1 MKNNQIEKVYPL
13 SPMQEGMLFH
23 SLLGDTQ
30 HAYFE
35 QMRLI
40 IQGDLNVS
48 YVEQSLNHLISKYD
62 IFRTL
67 FLYEKLQRPRQ
78 VVLKERKTTVAFH
91 NIVNLSCDEQTA
103 HIEALLQ
110 ADRERGFDLSKDILM
125 RISII
130 LTKEKEYQLV
140 WSHHHI
146 LMDGWCFG
154 IVMQDFFRFYK
165 MLVMNQALVKEKTTP
180 YSSYIHWLQ
189 KQDQTEAITYWE
201 NYLSAYEKPA
211 VMAHQFTH
219 SDGFAY
225 GEVTVPVDKELSA
238 GIYRIAR
245 EHQTTSNNVFQAIW
259 GLLLQRYNNT
269 SDVVFGSV
277 VSGRPSEI
285 EDVEQIV
292 GLFINTVPVRIK
304 SGNEQ
309 TFSQLLNAVKQN
321 SLEAKSYE
329 YVSLADIQSRSG
341 LGSDLFNHIIGF
353 QNHVDNQ
360 GLYQTEWDKELGF
373 TVVSV
378 DAHEMTN
385 YDFHLVVIP
394 GDLFTIRL
402 SYNANK
408 YDQAFIERI
417 GAHLT
422 KLMKQVIAEPHQAV
436 HSYELVTDEEKQQ
449 LLATFNST
457 AVDFPN
463 EKTLHQLF
471 EEQVAR
477 TPNAI
482 AIAYNE
488 QSLTYQQL
496 DEKAN
501 QLARVLRRQGV
512 GPNQLVGIVAE
523 RSIEM
528 VVGLFAILKAGGAYV
543 PIDPEY
549 PKERIEYILTDSH
562 IELVLIQEHLHKT
575 ITSTLGENVS
585 SYRLISITT
594 GNDDTDNSPLES
606 VNRPSDLAY
615 MIYTSGTTG
624 KPKGVMIEHRN
635 VVNTIYWRSREY
647 QFCETDSVLQLF
659 SFAFDGFVISLFSPL
674 IAGAKAVILPTED
687 AKDPVAIKRHIL
699 RWNVTSF
706 ITVPVMYSAIIDTM
720 TAEETQSLRLI
731 CLGADK
737 LTENVIRQSK
747 NLNARIELINEYGPT
762 ENAIVSTFSRNM
774 RVDKPITIGGP
785 IANTRAYVLT
795 AHDQLQPIG
804 ISGELCVSGVGLAR
818 GYHNLPELT
827 AEKFVASP
835 FEPDERMYRTGDIVS
850 WTEDGNLIFHGRI
863 DNQVKIRGHRIE
875 TGEIETLLRKHP
887 AINEAVI
894 TVQEI
899 AGDAVL
905 CAYYVP
911 ADEVSINELRDY
923 MSTELPDYMMPAYFI
938 ELQSLPLTVNGKVD
952 HKSLPMPE
960 NIFSESEYVA
970 PKNQTQEQLAK
981 IWVDVLGLTQVGIT
995 DNFFERGG
1003 HSIKATLLVAR
1014 IHKQFGIV
1022 YPLKE
1027 VFNRPTI
1034 EEMAAYITQADKD
1047 ALPPLI
1053 PTEARDFY
1061 PATSAQ
1067 KRLYVSIQFD
1077 GAELTYNMPLM
1088 VRLNGLLDVE
1098 SLQDA
1103 VRALTRRHE
1112 SLRTSFVTVEDK
1124 LMQQI
1129 HKDVEMPFS
1138 YIETTED
1145 LLQEEVQTF
1154 IQPFDLSQAPLS
1166 RVGLFQI
1173 GKQEHLLVLD
1183 MHHII
1188 SDGVSMNIFLHE
1200 LTQLYARKELPPLAI
1215 QYKDYAVW
1223 QQAIMESG
1231 AAKVKEK
1238 YWLDTFSG
1246 DIPVLELATDFP
1258 RPTVQEF
1265 AGSRIQFELTES
1277 QSERLLTYCNER
1289 GSTLYMTLLA
1299 ALNVLL
1305 HKYTGQNDIVI
1316 GTPIAGRQL
1325 AELEHVMGMFVNTLA
1340 MRNQLESDETFN
1352 QFLGV
1357 VQANSLKAFENQD
1370 YPLETLIEKLDVQ
1383 RDISRNPLFDIMFSL
1398 QNIEVSTF
1406 AMANL
1411 EMSSYE
1417 FTHEIAKFDMTVVAA
1432 EREGKIVFD
1441 WEYRTQLFCQETIER
1456 MIQHY
1461 LSILNQ
1467 VIADPNIKLRDID
1480 MMTDAEKEH
1489 LLTEINNTFKSIPQ
1503 DVTALTLF
1511 EQVAVAM
1518 PEQIAVVFGAQ
1529 QLTYRELDEKASLLA
1544 QTLRTKGVG
1553 QEDIVAILS
1562 DRSLEMIIGLIAIVK
1577 AGAAFLPIDPEYPT
1591 ERIEYM
1597 LSDSKAK
1604 ILLVHRNRDIAA
1616 ASEEWTDICETLLL
1630 TDDRLYQV
1638 VTDEPL
1644 DAIVQPDS
1652 LAYVIY
1658 TSGSTG
1664 QPKGVMIEHHSL
1676 VNLCLWHQT
1685 SFDLTAADHTTK
1697 YAGFGFDAS
1706 VWEIFPTLITGATLH
1721 IIPDDIRLDAELLN
1735 HYFEVH
1741 GITVSFLPTQMCELF
1756 QELDNRSLR
1765 VLLTGGDK
1773 LKTFIPRSY
1782 QLINNYGPT
1791 ENTVVATSTLL
1802 TQASNNLPIGR
1813 PIQNVQALVLS
1824 SNGQLQPIGVPG
1836 ELCIGGAGLA
1846 RGYLNRPDLT
1856 AEKFVSHPLL
1866 PEQTIYRTGD
1876 FVRISQDGQLEY
1888 LGRIDQQVKIRG
1900 YRIELGEIETR
1911 MLQYPGV
1918 KEAVV
1923 TAFDTNLCAYYVATE
1938 ELSDVGLRQYL
1949 NSQLP
1954 PFMVP
1959 TFFIQLDSLPL
1970 TANGK
1975 VDRRALPEPDSVHV
1989 PDRPFEPPISELEQ
2003 RLADIW
2009 GNVLQVER
2017 IGRNDHFFERGGH
2030 SIRATTVI
2038 SRIQKEFGVK
2048 VPLSAFFQKPTLQ
2061 ELADCLEQILQQQ
2074 KEENSSDELTI
2085 LPVGTSDYY
2094 PASSAQKRM
2103 YVVNQFAGVET
2114 AYNMPLVLEINGP
2127 LNIPRFTGVIE
2138 KLIERH
2144 EALRTSFAVVDGEVV
2159 QRIHPRVKLL
2169 FELIQTSKAKRD
2181 EMIKQAIQPFDL
2193 GQAPLMRSRLI
2204 QLDEQSYVAVID
2216 MHHIISDGVSMSLFM
2231 DEFSKLYAGET
2242 LPELQI
2248 QYKDYAVWQQQ
2259 RNQLQSF
2266 ATKESYWLNQFADEI
2281 PVLELQ
2287 TDYPRSVVK
2296 QFAGEILQTELPAE
2310 WTAKLQSFNQNE
2322 QVTLF
2327 MTLLALYQM
2336 LLAKYTDQED
2346 ICVGT
2351 PIAGRPTADV
2361 DRVMGMFVN
2370 TLALRNQPEAAKS
2383 FRQFIAEVRES
2394 VLLAYE
2400 HQDYPLEEL
2409 IEKLGLARDTSRNP
2423 LFDTMF
2429 TLQNLELASVQL
2441 TDVAITAL
2449 PYEMKK
2455 AKFDLTLLAIE
2466 TDGKIYFNWEYSS
2479 HLFKRETI
2487 ERMANHLN
2495 QLIIHALKH
2504 PNSPISDIQMM
2515 TAEEENQLLKEF
2527 NSEQGQAPITATI
2540 PQLFEQQASLYPD
2553 KIALV
2558 FEKQE
2563 WSYRQLNEQ
2572 ANLLAHALQARGVGR
2587 EEKVGLI
2594 IDRSPMMIVAMLAVL
2609 KAGGAYVPID
2619 PEYPIE
2625 RIRFMLADTKTR
2637 LVLSQSHLIKN
2648 FTLDQELINLDDPTL
2663 LHQGDVSNPEA
2674 VDLHSQHLAYVMFTS
2689 GTTGQPKGTLTTH
2702 ANIIRVVKDTN
2713 YVDLNRTDTL
2723 LQISNYVF
2731 DGSTF
2736 DIYGALLN
2744 GAKLVMMNRHEM
2756 LDVHALSYLI
2766 TTHRISV
2773 IFMTTALFH
2782 TLVDVNLECLG
2793 NVRKLFVGGEKMS
2806 PKQARK
2812 ALAYLGPDCFYNIYG
2827 PTESTVFATYYHIF
2841 EIKEDMSSIPI
2852 GKPLSRTQLYVLNKH
2867 LHLVPIGVPGELYI
2881 GGEGLIRGYL
2891 NRQDLTDEKFIP
2903 SPFNPEERLYKTGD
2917 LVRWLPDGNIEYLDR
2932 ADNLVKIRGFRIE
2945 PDEIAVQMKEHPQV
2959 KEAVV
2964 LVKHDQTNQAY
2975 LCAYF
2980 SAHSEIG
2987 IAELRDHLSNRMP
3000 EYMIPAV
3007 FMELEMIPFTPNG
3020 KLDRRA
3026 LPEPSLELYAS
3037 QYVPPTTP
3045 TEERLCQIW
3054 SEVLGVE
3061 KIGVHDNFFERGGH
3075 SLRATMLSASIE
3087 KQLEVEFSIQ
3097 QVFLHQTVKEM
3108 ANAISISDRK
3118 AYHAIQ
3124 PVEKRA
3130 YYPTSPSQ
3138 RRLYFINQFE
3148 GASISYNMPL
3158 IVRLDGDLDLSKLQN
3173 ALDMLIQRHE
3183 AFRTSFEMRGEE
3195 VIQLIHDQ
3203 VSLPLTLVEIDE
3215 ETLRRTLSDYIQPF
3229 DLSKAPLIRAMI
3241 FRVTSKQHV
3250 LLIDMHHIISDGT
3263 SLTLFL
3269 HELNQLY
3276 LGNELSSL
3284 TIQYK
3289 DYAVWQREQCQVSGR
3304 EERFWLDTFAGEL
3317 PVLEMPTDHS
3327 RPTITDYAGDV
3338 ISFELDKQQTA
3349 QLLTFV
3355 HETNTTLYMNV
3366 LAAYNLFLARYTGQ
3380 DDIIVGTPTAGRL
3393 KADVEHVIG
3402 MFVNTLA
3409 IRNSPVMSK
3418 SFREFLGEVKA
3429 NVLHAYE
3436 YQTYPLE
3443 ELIEKLDIQRDR
3455 SRNPLFDTMLTVQN
3469 IEFADNTISGLKMTP
3484 YEYTHNAAKFDLTL
3498 SVLERDSKLY
3508 FEWEYR
3514 TSLYKRTTMERMAKH
3529 FLTLLMGAITQPD
3542 LSMGQLIMVNEA
3554 EKQQLIYDFNQT
3566 DANYPRESTIHA
3578 WIEKQVRLTP
3588 DRVAVTYGDKHLTY
3602 RELDEQANRLAN
3614 RLLQQSQHQRNPLI
3628 GILLDRSERM
3638 IISILAIL
3646 KAGGAYVPIDPEYPV
3661 ERIAAI
3667 VEDTGMDMLI
3677 TESHHAEIYEAFAEV
3692 HPINIDQLDEWE
3704 KQPAKLLTKPIGT
3717 QDDLAYII
3725 FTSGST
3731 GRPKGVMIE
3740 HRNVIRLM
3748 TNDRMR
3754 FDFTDNDVWTMFHSY
3769 CFDFSVWEMYGALF
3783 YGGRVVIVPKEIA
3796 RVPKDFIQL
3805 LKQERVTVLNQT
3817 PTAFYS
3823 LIQEEAKGK
3832 EKELAVR
3839 YVIFGGEA
3847 LAPIQ
3852 LHKFHERYPATQLI
3866 NMYGITETTVHVTFK
3881 EITLAEMNKNQP
3893 NIGTPIPTLTVYILD
3908 EFQQPVPI
3916 GVKGE
3921 IYVGG
3926 EGVAR
3931 GYLHQPDL
3939 TAERFVPNPFIPD
3952 QKMYRAGDLARWLD
3966 DGTLEYLGRLDHQVK
3981 VRGFRI
3987 ELGEIE
3993 TCLLQHDAINEALV
4007 IAIDDAGSTALCAY
4021 YIATHELSISELR
4034 RHIGETLPSFMIPA
4048 YFIGLD
4054 TFPMTVNGK
4063 VDRKA
4068 LPKPDA
4074 STLTLNRYV
4083 EPQGELEEK
4092 LDMIWSEVLGRSRVG
4107 REGNF
4112 FELGGHSLKAASLIS
4127 LMHKETGVKVPLKV
4141 LFQTP
4146 ILWEVAEYIKKQ
4158 DAGTYIAL
4166 ELLEK
4171 RPYYKASPYQRYT
4184 YERAAGEISY
4194 NIPFAITLEGKL
4206 NVERLRDSFQTM
4218 INRHESLRSSFD
4230 VVDDEVVLV
4239 VHDELC
4245 FDLPVMVAEE
4255 EQVSELVQAQVRPFD
4270 FHEAPLLRA
4279 VLIRSEEEKHTLF
4292 VDMNH
4297 IISDGTSLSVFM
4309 DELMQ
4314 LYAGHELPELT
4325 VQYKEYTY
4333 WLDQWLTSEE
4343 GKRQEQFWLK
4353 YFDGDIPQLEL
4364 PTDFPRPDQKKFDGE
4379 KIFFQVDAKRTK
4391 LLHEFSEAHS
4401 VTIYITLLSAFYVL
4415 LQKYTDQED
4424 IIVGTWQAGRPREE
4438 FNRVIGLFINTLAFR
4453 ANPRGDLNFQ
4463 EFLTDVKEN
4472 IVHCY
4477 ENQLYPFEMI
4487 TEKLAI
4493 PTVENR
4499 TPLFDAV
4506 FSMLNYEMNDIEF
4519 DSLHVVPHPFEF
4531 KICEYDI
4538 YLEAIEKHDFIHF
4551 SLGYSVE
4558 LFKQSTIEEM
4568 AQDYLSLLDE
4578 LLNNAQAKLAE
4589 VGITIKDKQAVKNEV
4604 RLATSEVAI
4613 AMAPELSPP
4622 STNRI
4627 YPETVPYH
4635 PFEPTKDRVEVI
4647 NRAEFGDGVISKT
4660 IIQPGEIVFRFDGP
4674 QLPYQ
4679 TLYTLQKHSGLFV
4692 EDPYCMGKVLHSCD
4706 PNTVVDM
4713 DTQVFTA
4720 VKEIK
4725 PGDYITMDYE
4735 TTEDE
4740 LYRQF
4745 ECGCGASK
4753 CRKIITGRFMRARN

>member
-23 SLLGDTQ
+23 SLLGEAQ

-35 QMRLI
+35 QMRLV
-40 IQGDLNVS
+40 IQGDLNVG
-48 YVEQSLNHLISKYD
+48 YVGKSLNHLISKYD

-67 FLYEKLQRPRQ
+67 FLHEKLQRPRQ
-78 VVLKERKTTVAFH
+78 VVLRERTTTVTFH
-91 NIVNLSCDEQTA
+91 DIVNLSADEQNA
-103 HIEALLQ
+103 HIAALLQ
-110 ADRERGFDLSKDILM
+110 ADRERGFDLSKDVLM
-125 RISII
+125 RISVIQ
-130 LTKEKEYQLV
+130 TREKEYQLV

-165 MLVMNQALVKEKTTP
+165 MLVMDQPLVKEKTAP
-180 YSSYIHWLQ
+180 YSSYINWLQ
-189 KQDQTEAITYWE
+189 KQDQTEAITYWD

-211 VMAHQFTH
+211 VIAPQHTGSYEFT
-219 SDGFAY
+219 Y
-225 GEVTVPVDKELSA
+225 REVTVNLEEALSE
-238 GIYRIAR
+238 GIHRIGR
-245 EHQTTSNNVFQAIW
+245 EHQTTTNNVFQAIW

-269 SDVVFGSV
+269 PDVVFGSV

-285 EDVEQIV
+285 EGVEQIV

-304 SGNEQ
+304 SVRGQ
-309 TFSQLLNAVKQN
+309 TFSQLLKTVKQN
-321 SLEAKSYE
+321 ALEAKSYE
-329 YVSLADIQSRSG
+329 YVSIADIQSSTG

-360 GLYQTEWDKELGF
+360 GLYQTELDKDLGF
-373 TVVSV
+373 SIVGV

-394 GDLFTIRL
+394 GNPFTVRL
-402 SYNANK
+402 SYNADK
-408 YDQAFIERI
+408 YDQSFIERI

-422 KLMKQVIAEPHQAV
+422 KLTEQVIAAPHQAV
-436 HSYELVTDEEKQQ
+436 NTYELLTDEEKQK
-449 LLATFNST
+449 LLITFNNT
-457 AVDFPN
+457 TIDFPA

-471 EEQVAR
+471 EEQVVR
-477 TPNAI
+477 TPDAI
-482 AIAYNE
+482 ALAYNDE
-488 QSLTYQQL
+488 SLTYQQL
-496 DEKAN
+496 DEQAN

-512 GPNQLVGIVAE
+512 APNQLIGIMAE
-523 RSIEM
+523 RSMEM
-528 VVGLFAILKAGGAYV
+528 VIGLFAILKAGGAYV

-562 IELVLIQEHLHKT
+562 IQLILTQPHLRE
-575 ITSTLGENVS
+575 IISATLGEKVA
-585 SYRLISITT
+585 SYGLIDITAC
-594 GNDDTDNSPLES
+594 DTDHSPLES
-606 VNRPSDLAY
+606 VNTPSDLAY

-647 QFCETDSVLQLF
+647 GFCTEDSVLQLF
-659 SFAFDGFVISLFSPL
+659 SFAFDGFVISLYSPL
-674 IAGAKAVILPTED
+674 IAGAKAVILPPDD
-687 AKDPVAIKRHIL
+687 AKDPAAIKRHIL
-699 RWNVTSF
+699 HWNVTSF
-706 ITVPVMYSAIIDTM
+706 ITVPVMYGAIIDGM

-737 LTENVIRQSK
+737 LTENIIRQSQS
-747 NLNARIELINEYGPT
+747 LNPRIELINEYGPT
-762 ENAIVSTFSRNM
+762 ENAIVSTFARDM
-774 RVDKPITIGGP
+774 QIDKRITIGGP

-795 AHDQLQPIG
+795 ADDQLQPVG
-804 ISGELCVSGVGLAR
+804 IPGELCVCGAGLAR
-818 GYHNLPELT
+818 GYHNRPDLT

-835 FEPDERMYRTGDIVS
+835 FEPDERMYRTGDLVS
-850 WTEDGNLIFHGRI
+850 WTEEGTLIFHGRV
-863 DNQVKIRGHRIE
+863 DNQIKVRGHRVE
-875 TGEIETLLRKHP
+875 PGEIEAQLRKHP
-887 AINEAVI
+887 AINDAVI
-894 TVQEI
+894 TVQVI
-899 AGDAVL
+899 SDDATL
-905 CAYYVP
+905 CAYYVQ
-911 ADEVSINELRDY
+911 ADEVSTTELRGH
-923 MSTELPDYMMPAYFI
+923 MSAELPDYMIPSYYIA
-938 ELQSLPLTVNGKVD
+938 LDSLPLTVNGKVD

-960 NIFSESEYVA
+960 TIASGSEYVA
-970 PKNQTQEQLAK
+970 PKNEIQKQLAD
-981 IWVDVLGLTQVGIT
+981 IWAEVLGITQVGIT

-1003 HSIKATLLVAR
+1003 HSLKATMLVSR
-1014 IHKQFGIV
+1014 INKHFGIQ

-1027 VFNRPTI
+1027 VFSRPTV
-1034 EEMAAYITQADKD
+1034 EQMATSITEADEGT
-1047 ALPPLI
+1047 LPPLV
-1053 PTEARDFY
+1053 PAKARDFY
-1061 PATSAQ
+1061 PSTSAQ
-1067 KRLYVSIQFD
+1067 KRLYVTVQFD
-1077 GAELTYNMPLM
+1077 GAELTYNMPM
-1088 VRLNGLLDVE
+1088 MMRLNGPLDVE
-1098 SLQDA
+1098 HLQEA
-1103 VRALTRRHE
+1103 VRTLTQRHE
-1112 SLRTSFVTVEDK
+1112 SLRTSFVTVDEE

-1129 HKDVEMPFS
+1129 HKEVELPFS

-1145 LLQEEVQTF
+1145 LLKKEVDTF
-1154 IQPFDLSQAPLS
+1154 IQPFDLSQAPLA
-1166 RVGLFQI
+1166 RVGLFRI
-1173 GKQEHLLVLD
+1173 GEQDHLLVLD

-1188 SDGVSMNIFLHE
+1188 SDGVSMNIFLYE
-1200 LTQLYARKELPPLAI
+1200 LAQLYARVELAPLSI

-1223 QQAIMESG
+1223 QQAIMQSG
-1231 AAKVKEK
+1231 AAKAQEK

-1265 AGSRIQFELTES
+1265 TGARIEFELNES
-1277 QSERLLTYCNER
+1277 QSERLLTYCNEQ

-1305 HKYTGQNDIVI
+1305 HKYSDQNDIVI

-1340 MRNQLESDETFN
+1340 MRSQLVTDATFG
-1352 QFLGV
+1352 QFLSE

-1383 RDISRNPLFDIMFSL
+1383 RDVSRNPLFDVMFSV
-1398 QNIEVSTF
+1398 QNIDVSAFT
-1406 AMANL
+1406 MANL
-1411 EMSSYE
+1411 AMSSYE
-1417 FTHEIAKFDMTVVAA
+1417 FTHDIAKFDMTVVAA

-1441 WEYRTQLFCQETIER
+1441 WEYRTQLFRHETIER
-1456 MIQHY
+1456 MTQHY
-1461 LSILNQ
+1461 LCILNQ
-1467 VIADPNIKLRDID
+1467 VIAQPDIKLIDID

-1489 LLTEINNTFKSIPQ
+1489 LLTGVNNTFTSIPQ
-1503 DVTALTLF
+1503 DITVQMLF
-1511 EQVAVAM
+1511 EQRAGAM
-1518 PEQIAVVFGAQ
+1518 PEQIAVVYGDQ
-1529 QLTYRELDEKASLLA
+1529 QLTYRELDEKANRLA
-1544 QTLRTKGVG
+1544 QTLRAKGVG
-1553 QEDIVAILS
+1553 HEDIVAIIS
-1562 DRSLEMIIGLIAIVK
+1562 DRSLEMIIGLIAIIK
-1577 AGAAFLPIDPEYPT
+1577 AGAAFFPIDPEYPA

-1597 LSDSKAK
+1597 LTDSKAK
-1604 ILLVHRNRDIAA
+1604 LLLIHRNTDSVATVG
-1616 ASEEWTDICETLLL
+1616 EWTYTGETLFL
-1630 TDDRLYQV
+1630 TDDRLYQTKTV
-1638 VTDEPL
+1638 ESL
-1644 DAIVQPDS
+1644 EAIVKPDS

-1685 SFDLTAADHTTK
+1685 DFELTEADHTTK

-1706 VWEIFPTLITGATLH
+1706 VWEIFPTMVTGATLH
-1721 IIPDDIRLDAELLN
+1721 IIPDDIRLDVEQLN
-1735 HYFEVH
+1735 LYFETH
-1741 GITVSFLPTQMCELF
+1741 GITISFLPTQLCESF

-1773 LKTFIPRSY
+1773 LKTFTPRSY
-1782 QLINNYGPT
+1782 RLVNNYGPT
-1791 ENTVVATSTLL
+1791 ENTVVATST
-1802 TQASNNLPIGR
+1802 TITKASNNLPIGR
-1813 PIQNVQALVLS
+1813 PIQNVHVFVLNS
-1824 SNGQLQPIGVPG
+1824 HGQLQPIGVPG
-1836 ELCIGGAGLA
+1836 ELCIGGTGLA
-1846 RGYLNRPDLT
+1846 CGYLNRSDLT
-1856 AEKFVSHPLL
+1856 AEKFVPHPLL

-1876 FVRISQDGQLEY
+1876 LVRINQDGQLEF

-1911 MLQYPGV
+1911 LLQYPAV

-1923 TAFDTNLCAYYVATE
+1923 TAFDTNLCAYYVAAE
-1938 ELSDVGLRQYL
+1938 EMSTAGLRHYL
-1949 NSQLP
+1949 NNLLP
-1954 PFMVP
+1954 TFMIP
-1959 TFFIQLDSLPL
+1959 AFFIQLDSLPL

-1975 VDRRALPEPDSVHV
+1975 VDRRALPQPDSALLTE
-1989 PDRPFEPPISELEQ
+1989 RPFEAPINELEQ
-2003 RLADIW
+2003 ALADIW
-2009 GNVLQVER
+2009 ISVLKVER
-2017 IGRNDHFFERGGH
+2017 IGRNDHFFELGGH

-2048 VPLSAFFQKPTLQ
+2048 VPLTAFFQKPTLQ
-2061 ELADCLEQILQQQ
+2061 ELADCLKQALQE
-2074 KEENSSDELTI
+2074 KKRGDSSDELTI
-2085 LPVGTSDYY
+2085 QPAVPSEYY
-2094 PASSAQKRM
+2094 PASSTQKRM
-2103 YVVNQFAGVET
+2103 YVVNQFSGVDI

-2138 KLIERH
+2138 SLIQRH

-2159 QRIHPRVKLL
+2159 QRIQPTVGLP
-2169 FELIQTSKAKRD
+2169 FELIQASKAEQD
-2181 EMIKQAIQPFDL
+2181 ELIKQAIQPFDL
-2193 GQAPLMRSRLI
+2193 GQAPLMRARLI
-2204 QLDEQSYVAVID
+2204 QLGDHSYVAVID

-2231 DEFSKLYAGET
+2231 DEFSKLYGGAA
-2242 LPELQI
+2242 LPELHI
-2248 QYKDYAVWQQQ
+2248 QYKDYTIWQQQ
-2259 RNQLQSF
+2259 RSQSQAF
-2266 ATKESYWLNQFADEI
+2266 ATKESYWLNQFADEV
-2281 PVLELQ
+2281 PVLEFQ

-2296 QFAGEILQTELPAE
+2296 QFDGEILQTELPAE
-2310 WTAKLQSFNQNE
+2310 WTAELHSFIHEE

-2346 ICVGT
+2346 ICIGT
-2351 PIAGRPTADV
+2351 PIAGRPNADV
-2361 DRVMGMFVN
+2361 EQVMGMFVN
-2370 TLALRNQPEAAKS
+2370 TLALRNQPKATKT
-2383 FRQFIAEVRES
+2383 FRQFIAEVREN

-2441 TDVAITAL
+2441 TDVTITAL

-2466 TDGKIYFNWEYSS
+2466 ADGKIYFNWEYSS

-2495 QLIIHALKH
+2495 QLIIHALQHADK
-2504 PNSPISDIQMM
+2504 PIADIRMI
-2515 TAEEENQLLKEF
+2515 TAEEERQLLDEF
-2527 NSEQGQAPITATI
+2527 NSERGQAPITATI
-2540 PQLFEQQASLYPD
+2540 SQLFEKQASAHPD

-2558 FEKQE
+2558 FEDQE

-2572 ANLLAHALQARGVGR
+2572 ANRLAHALQARGVGT

-2594 IDRSPMMIVAMLAVL
+2594 IDRAPVMIVAMLAVL

-2625 RIRFMLADTKTR
+2625 RIRFMLSDTKAR
-2637 LVLSQSHLIKN
+2637 LVLSQSHLIGN
-2648 FTLDQELINLDDPTL
+2648 YDLDQELINLDDPTL
-2663 LHQGDVSNPEA
+2663 LYHSDVSNPKA
-2674 VDLHSQHLAYVMFTS
+2674 GDLTAQHLAYVMFTS

-2713 YVDLNRTDTL
+2713 YVDLSHTDNL

-2744 GAKLVMMNRHEM
+2744 GAKLVMMKRHEM

-2766 TTHRISV
+2766 STHQISV

-2812 ALAYLGPDCFYNIYG
+2812 ALDFLGPNCFYNIYG
-2827 PTESTVFATYYHIF
+2827 PTETTVFASYYHIA
-2841 EIKEDMSSIPI
+2841 EIKEDVSSIPI
-2852 GKPLSRTQLYVLNKH
+2852 GQPLSRTQLYVLDKH
-2867 LHLVPIGVPGELYI
+2867 LHLVPVGVPGELYI
-2881 GGEGLIRGYL
+2881 GGEGLVRGYL
-2891 NRQDLTDEKFIP
+2891 NRQDLTNEKFIQN
-2903 SPFNPEERLYKTGD
+2903 PFNPDERLYKTGD
-2917 LVRWLPDGNIEYLDR
+2917 LVKWLTDGNIDYLDR

-2964 LVKHDQTNQAY
+2964 LVKRDQNDQTY

-2980 SAHSEIG
+2980 VAHSELG
-2987 IAELRDHLSNRMP
+2987 IAELRAHLSARMP
-3000 EYMIPAV
+3000 EYMIPSV
-3007 FMELEMIPFTPNG
+3007 FMVLEVIPFTPNG

-3026 LPEPSLELYAS
+3026 LPEPSLELYAN
-3037 QYVPPTTP
+3037 QYVAPTNP
-3045 TEERLCQIW
+3045 CEKVLCQIW

-3061 KIGVHDNFFERGGH
+3061 RIGIEDNFFERGGH

-3087 KQLEVEFSIQ
+3087 KQLEVEFSLQ

-3108 ANAISISDRK
+3108 AHAISK
-3118 AYHAIQ
+3118 ANQKTYQAIQ
-3124 PVEKRA
+3124 TVEKCE
-3130 YYPTSPSQ
+3130 YYPASSAQ

-3158 IVRLDGDLDLSKLQN
+3158 IVRLDGELDLSALQS
-3173 ALDMLIQRHE
+3173 ALDTLVQRHE

-3203 VSLPLTLVEIDE
+3203 AGIPLTLVEIDE
-3215 ETLRRTLSDYIQPF
+3215 ETLRRTLTNYIQPF
-3229 DLSKAPLIRAMI
+3229 DLSKAPLIRATI
-3241 FRVTSKQHV
+3241 FRVASEQQV
-3250 LLIDMHHIISDGT
+3250 FLIDMHHIISDGT
-3263 SLTLFL
+3263 SLNLFL

-3276 LGNELSSL
+3276 QGNELPPL
-3284 TIQYK
+3284 AIQYK
-3289 DYAVWQREQCQVSGR
+3289 DYAVWQREHSQVSG
-3304 EERFWLDTFAGEL
+3304 EDERFWIDNFAGEL

-3327 RPTITDYAGDV
+3327 RPIVTDYAGDV
-3338 ISFELDKQQTA
+3338 IRFGLDEQQTA
-3349 QLLTFV
+3349 QLLTLSS
-3355 HETNTTLYMNV
+3355 ETNATLYMTM

-3393 KADVEHVIG
+3393 KADLENVMG
-3402 MFVNTLA
+3402 MFVNTIA
-3409 IRNSPVMSK
+3409 MRNYPVMSK
-3418 SFREFLGEVKA
+3418 SFREFLGEVKT
-3429 NVLHAYE
+3429 NVLQAYE
-3436 YQTYPLE
+3436 HQTYPLE

-3455 SRNPLFDTMLTVQN
+3455 NRNPLFDTMLTVQN
-3469 IEFADNTISGLKMTP
+3469 IEFADSTMPGLTMKS

-3498 SVLERDSKLY
+3498 SVLERDGKLY

-3514 TSLYKRTTMERMAKH
+3514 TSLYKRATIERMAH
-3529 FLTLLMGAITQPD
+3529 HLIALLMEAIAQPD
-3542 LSMGQLIMVNEA
+3542 LSMGQLTMLDEA
-3554 EKQQLIYDFNQT
+3554 EKQHLIYDFNQT
-3566 DANYPRESTIHA
+3566 DADYPREATIHGL
-3578 WIEKQVRLTP
+3578 IGEQVRLTP
-3588 DRVAVTYGDKHLTY
+3588 DRIAVTYGDKHLTY
-3602 RELDEQANRLAN
+3602 RELDEQANQIAN
-3614 RLLQQSQHQRNPLI
+3614 RLMQMTQHQRNPLI
-3628 GILLDRSERM
+3628 GMLLDRSERM

-3667 VEDTGMDMLI
+3667 VEDTGMNTII
-3677 TESHHAEIYEAFAEV
+3677 TESHHTGIYDVFAEQV
-3692 HPINIDQLDEWE
+3692 QPINLDHPDEWAE
-3704 KQPAKLLTKPIGT
+3704 QSAEQMT
-3717 QDDLAYII
+3717 QATATTDDLAYII

-3731 GRPKGVMIE
+3731 GKPKGVMIE

-3748 TNDRMR
+3748 KNDRMM
-3754 FDFTDNDVWTMFHSY
+3754 FDFNENDVWTMFHSY

-3783 YGGRVVIVPKEIA
+3783 YGGRVVVVPKEIA

-3817 PTAFYS
+3817 PTAFYA
-3823 LIQEEAKGK
+3823 LAQEEAIV
-3832 EKELAVR
+3832 EERDLSIR

-3852 LHKFHERYPATQLI
+3852 LRKFHEKYPATQLI

-3881 EITLAEMNKNQP
+3881 EITQSEMNKNQS
-3893 NIGTPIPTLTVYILD
+3893 NIGTTIPTLTVYILD

-3926 EGVAR
+3926 DGVAR
-3931 GYLHQPDL
+3931 GYLHRLDL
-3939 TAERFVPNPFIPD
+3939 TAERFVPNPFLPG
-3952 QKMYRAGDLARWLD
+3952 QMMYRAGDLARWID

-3987 ELGEIE
+3987 ELGEVE
-3993 TCLLQHDAINEALV
+3993 TRLLQHDAITEALV
-4007 IAIDDAGSTALCAY
+4007 IASDDAGTTALCAY
-4021 YIATHELSISELR
+4021 YTATRELSISELR
-4034 RHIGETLPSFMIPA
+4034 RHIGEALPSFMIPA
-4048 YFIGLD
+4048 YFIALE

-4068 LPKPDA
+4068 LPKPAA
-4074 STLTLNRYV
+4074 STLITSRYV

-4092 LDMIWSEVLGRSRVG
+4092 LAVIWAEVLGASRVG
-4107 REGNF
+4107 REDNF

-4146 ILWEVAEYIKKQ
+4146 ILWEVTDYIKGQ
-4158 DAGTYIAL
+4158 DAGTYTAL

-4194 NIPFAITLEGKL
+4194 NIPFAVTFEGKL
-4206 NVERLRDSFQTM
+4206 NVELLHKAFQTM

-4230 VVDDEVVLV
+4230 IVDGDVVLV

-4245 FDLPVMVAEE
+4245 FDLTMIEAEE
-4255 EQVSELVQAQVRPFD
+4255 EQVTELVQAQIQPFV
-4270 FHEAPLLRA
+4270 FHHAPLLRA
-4279 VLIRSEEEKHTLF
+4279 VLICSGEERHTLF
-4292 VDMNH
+4292 VDMHH

-4314 LYAGHELPELT
+4314 LYGDHELPELT
-4325 VQYKEYTY
+4325 AQYKEYTHWMDA
-4333 WLDQWLTSEE
+4333 WLHSEE
-4343 GKRQEQFWLK
+4343 GQRQEQFWLE
-4353 YFDGDIPQLEL
+4353 YFSGDIPQLNL
-4364 PTDFPRPDQKKFDGE
+4364 PTDFPRPEQKQFDGE
-4379 KIFFQVDAKRTK
+4379 KIFFQVDAERTK

-4415 LQKYTDQED
+4415 LQKYTGQED
-4424 IIVGTWQAGRPREE
+4424 IVVGTWQAGRPREE
-4438 FNRVIGLFINTLAFR
+4438 FSKTIGLFINTLAFR
-4453 ANPRGDLNFQ
+4453 ANPRGTLNFQ
-4463 EFLTDVKEN
+4463 DFLTDVKEN
-4472 IVHCY
+4472 IVQCY

-4487 TEKLAI
+4487 TEKLAL
-4493 PTVENR
+4493 PKSENR

-4506 FSMLNYEMNDIEF
+4506 FSMLNYEMSDIEF
-4519 DSLHVVPHPFEF
+4519 EGLHVVPHPFEF

-4551 SLGYSVE
+4551 SFGYSVE

-4578 LLNNAQAKLAE
+4578 LLYNVQAKFEE
-4589 VGITIKDKQAVKNEV
+4589 VGITIKDKQAVKNELGV
-4604 RLATSEVAI
+4604 ATSEIAI
-4613 AMAPELSPP
+4613 AMAPELAPP
-4622 STNRI
+4622 STDRI

-4660 IIQPGEIVFRFDGP
+4660 VIQPGDVVFRFDGP
-4674 QLPYQ
+4674 QLSHQ
-4679 TLYTLQKHSGLFV
+4679 TLFTLQKRSGLYV

-4713 DTQVFTA
+4713 DTQVFIA

-4725 PGDYITMDYE
+4725 PGNYITMDYE
-4735 TTEDE
+4735 TTEDD
-4740 LYRQF
+4740 LFRQF
-4745 ECGCGASK
+4745 ECGCGAAN
-4753 CRKIITGRFMRARN
+4753 CRKSITGRLVRSRN